1 MSINGGPDKNVF
13 ELYAELVKK
22 VKAGDESAFTEIYEK
37 TKKLVYVTCYGILN
51 NEQDAEDAMQETY
64 ITLYN
69 KITSLEDEQSFIPW
83 LKKMAANKALDKRK
97 SIKDEDSFD
106 DIAGFGEDFEEDDN
120 LENLPD
126 ALILEKDKRDTF
138 YKILRKELSD
148 AQFQTILLYY
158 YDELPIADVAK
169 TMDCPVE
176 TIKSRLKSA
185 RVKIKAG
192 IQDYEKKHNIKLLG
206 GAAAG
211 TGTLGNFFNAYYG
224 SLKIPAIKHFPVKI
238 AAAPKGAVAAKA
250 VAGKAVAGT
259 AGKTAAGASLP
270 KVLGI
275 VAASVLGTG
284 AIGGGVFVAM
294 NVLNDQDKEE
304 KTYEISYDGLYCNI
318 EKSDGINNCFR
329 FYPDGDLIYTSY
341 NFNDED
347 ECFPA
352 GDWFTVESG
361 NESVYTGTYV
371 VDGNDLKISFD
382 GNADDLANEAVIMN
396 NAIFYNDAR
405 YKFYE
410 FSSIPGYIPEYTPV
424 ETTETS
430 ETLEPDKTDPTE
442 KGDRIVTVTDAYYKD
457 EIYEYYP
464 YGEFLT
470 TEDEVERYPF
480 HTIIPQVNI
489 SDIDMTAVNDT
500 IMNTVYDHYHI
511 DDSWRGWNNVD
522 REDLAE
528 TDYMYYIGEDVVS
541 VVVQYRYLFRDE
553 HEYSGDDW
561 NSYSIFNISIET
573 GELLE
578 SSDFINIYGLT
589 DDAFFDIA
597 DACYLTILC
606 TPHEDWDEVDTVKAK
621 DTYEANQYNM
631 LSYDDIHPFI
641 SPEGHLCFEVGLI
654 EWADGAEFLWH
665 HRLIDT
671 VTQDIYNYSAVTG
684 SDTTEPVTT
693 ETTVGEFSVTVTDA
707 VNETYNAT
715 DPISGYSYNYSYVVP
730 KVSISGKDM
739 DAVNEMIYE
748 KVDSFRNWVTPDL
761 PAASSYIYYIDDQVV
776 SILVRFDHFSTATI
790 QIDYC
795 SFNIS
800 IETGELLSPTE
811 FLNLRGLT
819 EDEFF
824 VLVDVIY
831 QESASIVASDEGHI
845 DSYGS
850 YEAAYEVVYKI
861 NIDRMSFDYICP
873 FVSEGGHLCF
883 SGDVASLTAFGTE
896 FQLFDTTSNSRL
908 YWDDLA
914 E

>member
-13 ELYAELVKK
+13 EQYAELVKK

-410 FSSIPGYIPEYTPV
+410 FGDLPGYITEYEEPVPETS
-424 ETTETS
+424 ETETETS
-430 ETLEPDKTDPTE
+430 ETHTEPTE
-442 KGDRIVTVTDAYYKD
+442 KERVVTVTEGYGEDCTAVGGY
-457 EIYEYYP
+457 EGEFTYEY
-464 YGEFLT
+464 
-470 TEDEVERYPF
+470 RKS
-480 HTIIPQVNI
+480 IPQVNI
-489 SDIDMTAVNDT
+489 SDKDMSEVNEIIRSDVEELLGYHT
-500 IMNTVYDHYHI
+500 YTVELGYMYFIGDEIVSIVIKFDDGLVFGDHYG
-511 DDSWRGWNNVD
+511 D
-522 REDLAE
+522 
-528 TDYMYYIGEDVVS
+528 
-541 VVVQYRYLFRDE
+541 RYLI
-553 HEYSGDDW
+553 Y
-561 NSYSIFNISIET
+561 NISVET

-578 SSDFINIYGLT
+578 PEEFIELCGLT
-589 DDAFFDIA
+589 DEEFFTLADASFATIA
-597 DACYLTILC
+597 DGYRTSIDEELREKTTIQDVYENNKELLSYEYLT
-606 TPHEDWDEVDTVKAK
+606 
-621 DTYEANQYNM
+621 
-631 LSYDDIHPFI
+631 PFF
-641 SPEGHLCFEVGLI
+641 SPDGHLCFEGYIFELGDQG
-654 EWADGAEFLWH
+654 ADH
-665 HRLIDT
+665 HMIDT
-671 VTQDIYNYSAVTG
+671 ETQHII
-684 SDTTEPVTT
+684 EL
-693 ETTVGEFSVTVTDA
+693 
-707 VNETYNAT
+707 
-715 DPISGYSYNYSYVVP
+715 VP
-730 KVSISGKDM
+730 
-739 DAVNEMIYE
+739 
-748 KVDSFRNWVTPDL
+748 
-761 PAASSYIYYIDDQVV
+761 
-776 SILVRFDHFSTATI
+776 
-790 QIDYC
+790 
-795 SFNIS
+795 
-800 IETGELLSPTE
+800 
-811 FLNLRGLT
+811 
-819 EDEFF
+819 
-824 VLVDVIY
+824 VDV
-831 QESASIVASDEGHI
+831 
-845 DSYGS
+845 
-850 YEAAYEVVYKI
+850 
-861 NIDRMSFDYICP
+861 M
-873 FVSEGGHLCF
+873 
-883 SGDVASLTAFGTE
+883 
-896 FQLFDTTSNSRL
+896 
-908 YWDDLA
+908 
-914 E
+914 

>member
-1 MSINGGPDKNVF
+1 MSINNDPDKNVF
-13 ELYAELVKK
+13 EQYAELVKK
-22 VKAGDESAFTEIYEK
+22 VKAGDESAFTEIDEK

-69 KITSLEDEQSFIPW
+69 KISSLDDEQSFLPW

-106 DIAGFGEDFEEDDN
+106 DIDGFGEDFEEDDN

-148 AQFQTILLYY
+148 VQFQTILLYY
-158 YDELPIADVAK
+158 YDELSIADVAK
-169 TMDCPVE
+169 TMDCSVD

-211 TGTLGNFFNAYYG
+211 TGTLGDFFNTYYG
-224 SLKIPAIKHFPVKI
+224 SLKIPAVKHFPVKI
-238 AAAPKGAVAAKA
+238 ADAPKGAVAAEA

-284 AIGGGVFVAM
+284 AIGGGVFVAV
-294 NVLNDQDKEE
+294 NFLNDQEKEE
-304 KTYEISYDGLYCNI
+304 KTYEISYDGLYCDI

-329 FYPDGDLIYTSY
+329 FYPDGNLIYTSY
-341 NFNDED
+341 NFDDED
-347 ECFPA
+347 ECFPT

-361 NESVYTGTYV
+361 NESVCTGTYV
-371 VDGNDLKISFD
+371 VDGNELQISFD
-382 GNADDLANEAVIMN
+382 DDTDDLETEVVIMN
-396 NAIFYNDAR
+396 NAIFYSDAR

-410 FSSIPGYIPEYTPV
+410 FNSIPGYNPEYTPV
-424 ETTETS
+424 ETTENS

-464 YGEFLT
+464 YGEYLT

-489 SDIDMTAVNDT
+489 SDMDMTAVNDT

-511 DDSWRGWNNVD
+511 DDSWRGWDNVD

-541 VVVQYRYLFRDE
+541 VVVQYRYLFRDK
-553 HEYSGDDW
+553 HDYSGDNW
-561 NSYSIFNISIET
+561 NSYSVFNISIET

-578 SSDFINIYGLT
+578 SSDFIKLYGLT
-589 DDAFFDIA
+589 DDEFFDLA
-597 DACYLTILC
+597 DSCFFSILYV
-606 TPHEDWDEVDTVKAK
+606 PSEDWDENDESQVRDN
-621 DTYEANQYNM
+621 YEANQGNR
-631 LSYDDIHPFI
+631 LSYDELHPFI

-654 EWADGAEFLWH
+654 VYADGGGIFTWYH
-665 HRLIDT
+665 CLIDT
-671 VTQDIYNYSAVTG
+671 VTQDIYTYSSVAG
-684 SDTTEPVTT
+684 SSTTEPV
-693 ETTVGEFSVTVTDA
+693 TTVGEFSVTVTDA
-707 VNETYNAT
+707 VNETYEGHNEI
-715 DPISGYSYNYSYVVP
+715 DGYSYTFSFIVP
-730 KVSISGKDM
+730 QVSISDKNM
-739 DAVNEMIYE
+739 DDVNAQIYE
-748 KVDSFRNWVTPDL
+748 ELRSYPNQNNPEL
-761 PAASSYIYYIDDQVV
+761 PAETRYVYCVDDCIV
-776 SILVRFDHFSTATI
+776 SIFVEIRTHDENESITTWH
-790 QIDYC
+790 YR

-800 IETGELLSPTE
+800 IETGELLTPSEMLSLYGITD
-811 FLNLRGLT
+811 N
-819 EDEFF
+819 EFF
-824 VLVDVIY
+824 EMVDVLY
-831 QESASIVASDEGHI
+831 QDAAVRFSESVHNPD
-845 DSYGS
+845 
-850 YEAAYEVVYKI
+850 AYEEAYQNHLKW
-861 NIDRMSFDYICP
+861 MTFEYIEP
-873 FVSEGGHLCF
+873 FISADGHLCF
-883 SGDVASLTAFGTE
+883 KGQITAAEQG
-896 FQLFDTTSNSRL
+896 FQEAIFDITSNTQIR
-908 YWDDLA
+908 WDDLA